1 MRFDS
6 KKEITNLE
14 DIDLGTYGAVY
25 KKGDSAIKL
34 YHNTIC
40 CYRNPCLKFKKKK
53 FWLLRRRNQLIKY
66 THLIDDVVF
75 VKDKFVGVTY
85 PFIEGNILDDFIG
98 KKFSIKKEI
107 CYQLIRNA
115 KELTDYHIYPLD
127 YKLNNILYDQDGNVQ
142 IIDLDDIWTKVTT
155 VNHPTYLY
163 RSLYSLRR
171 AIINFSENSQ
181 VYNYFDY
188 FSDQIGLDIHQY
200 GVEFKNKKLL
210 SYQLL
215 REYVH
220 LKYQKFCPVF
230 VDCTNFEHISDIRFE
245 VLVRLQEYASAKIIL
260 VFGDEIAK
268 DQNFCKEMVTLY
280 KSHFVDI
287 YDLLVVKKE
296 NVLKNIENYIH
307 TKHIGNSLLFRIED
321 LSIEEN
327 FSVDPYINFLTQD
340 KDQGKILM
348 KT

>member
-1 MRFDS
+1 MYFDS
-6 KKEITNLE
+6 KKELTDLE

-34 YHNTIC
+34 YHDTIC
-40 CYRNPCLKFKKKK
+40 CYRNPCLKFSKKK

-75 VKDKFVGVTY
+75 VKDQFVGVTY
-85 PFIEGNILDDFIG
+85 PFIEGNILDDFID
-98 KKFSIKKEI
+98 KNFSIKKDI
-107 CYQLIRNA
+107 CSQLIRNA

-142 IIDLDDIWTKVTT
+142 IIDLDDIWTKVTIGS
-155 VNHPTYLY
+155 HLIYWY
-163 RSLYSLRR
+163 RSFYSLRR
-171 AIINFSENSQ
+171 AIINFSENDQ

-188 FSDQIGLDIHQY
+188 FSDQIGLDVHQY

-210 SYQLL
+210 SYRML

-220 LKYQKFCPVF
+220 LKYQEFCPVF

-245 VLVRLQEYASAKIIL
+245 VLAKLQEYASAKIIL
-260 VFGDEIAK
+260 IFGDKVAK
-268 DQNFCKEMVTLY
+268 DKSFCKELVTLY
-280 KSHFVDI
+280 KNHFIGI
-287 YDLLVVKKE
+287 YDLLTVRNE
-296 NVLKNIENYIH
+296 NVLQNVENYIN
-307 TKHIGNSLLFRIED
+307 KHHISNSLLFRIED

-327 FSVDPYINFLTQD
+327 FSVDPYIHFLTQD
-340 KDQGKILM
+340 KDRGKILM